1 MSDRTFV
8 DTNILVYAHDVD
20 DRSKHDR
27 ARNALRALW
36 NDGAAAIERAKR
48 LKRARID
55 DEIASSIRASE
66 AGDFSEYEAWESTL
80 NDGRD

>member
-1 MSDRTFV
+1 MPKVSMLIPADQLAEIDAQANGNRTAFM
-8 DTNILVYAHDVD
+8 IE
-20 DRSKHDR
+20 
-27 ARNALRALW
+27 
-36 NDGAAAIERAKR
+36 AAIERAKR

-80 NDGRD
+80 NDGLD

>member
-1 MSDRTFV
+1 MLIPADQLAEIDAQANGNRTAFM
-8 DTNILVYAHDVD
+8 IE
-20 DRSKHDR
+20 
-27 ARNALRALW
+27 
-36 NDGAAAIERAKR
+36 AAIERAKR

-80 NDGRD
+80 NDGLD